1 VTRVERRAARS
12 RKPTWW
18 PGGLV
23 GLLLLPQSAVGLVG
37 MLAVLLAVGTVALV
51 VGPAIWSRKQ
61 FRRDA
66 ALAVLE
72 RLLRQR

>member
-1 VTRVERRAARS
+1 VAPAERKARRGCRPAWRQGS
-12 RKPTWW
+12 V
-18 PGGLV
+18 L
-23 GLLLLPQSAVGLVG
+23 GLLVVTHSAIGLAGILVALLVFA
-37 MLAVLLAVGTVALV
+37 AVALV

-72 RLLRQR
+72 CLLRHR